1 MTKKK
6 KLIGITIGVVAVLS
20 LAAAQ
25 IMYMRYQKGRIDN
38 NSLHVVILD
47 SEGFYYSE
55 TGIEKGIQTAMEDIT
70 ERGQFPITYELI
82 EDDGSYVKGIAI
94 AKQLAE
100 DPTVDAVITLQ
111 NFDSIDAEMPYFE
124 EARKPFIVTMGC
136 YDQVAEQEYDYLL
149 ADFLSARV
157 MGEKIGE
164 MLLDLDAQNVALCH
178 SDTMFERDTIRG
190 ILSVLEGSQKCRV
203 CYSDTGPFSE
213 AELSDMLTQ
222 YRLLGVDTVVGNFY
236 TQEDSEWLL
245 KKLSQNMPG
254 LMRVGDY
261 VLDNSGVLS
270 EYGSYLEGV
279 YIVPNYPY
287 AQSAKMEAFKKR
299 YEERNDTDF
308 TTTAIQYYDLFM
320 MLSKCCE
327 GRKVTGDQLMEE
339 LKSEEG
345 YQGVG
350 GTLRYDENG
359 RLLEENCPIFR
370 CHNSKFQVY
379 NGGEKE

>member
-1 MTKKK
+1 MTNKKK
-6 KLIGITIGVVAVLS
+6 RIGIAIGIVAVLL
-20 LAAAQ
+20 LAAAAVL
-25 IMYMRYQKGRIDN
+25 YVRYRIGRIDN
-38 NSLHVVILD
+38 DSLHVVILD

-55 TGIEKGIQTAMEDIT
+55 TGIEQGIQTAMEDIADR
-70 ERGQFPITYELI
+70 EQFPITYDLI

-124 EARKPFIVTMGC
+124 EAEKPFIVTMGC
-136 YDQVAEQEYDYLL
+136 YDQVAEQGYDYLL
-149 ADFLSARV
+149 ADFLSARL

-164 MLLDLDAQNVALCH
+164 MLVDLDARNVALCH

-190 ILSVLEGSQKCRV
+190 ILSVLDRSPNCRV
-203 CYSDTGPFSE
+203 CYSETGPFNDT
-213 AELSDMLTQ
+213 ELSDMLTQ
-222 YRLLGVDTVVGNFY
+222 YKLLGVDTVVANFY

-245 KKLSQNMPG
+245 KKLAQNMTG
-254 LMRVGDY
+254 LVRVGDY
-261 VLDNSGVLS
+261 VLDNSGVLK

-287 AQSAKMEAFKKR
+287 AENEEMEDFKKR
-299 YEERNDTDF
+299 YEKRSHTDF

-320 MLSKCCE
+320 MLSKCCD
-327 GRKVTGDQLMEE
+327 GRKVSGKQLMAG
-339 LKSEEG
+339 LKDEDG

-350 GTLRYDENG
+350 GMLRYDENG
-359 RLLEENCPIFR
+359 RLLEEDCPVFR
-370 CHNSKFQVY
+370 CHNSRFQVY
-379 NGGEKE
+379 NGGEEK